1 MLGQAAGG
9 GGEVPGGDGD
19 GPLQVLQMSKH
30 RNLFSFY
37 TQTDLLFV
45 YQGTCDPVGNW
56 FTVEP
61 RYRSARLVDWAQ
73 PLALTLH
80 PDGPLEVKTHLGPRQ
95 NLHSRGAVFWTSDD
109 FVGKRVVLVG
119 DLLEFAHLP
128 RGKFLILQVGPV
140 GEDRVTHH
148 LCPCGAYLAA
158 GSWQ

>member
-19 GPLQVLQMSKH
+19 GPVQVLQMSTH

-61 RYRSARLVDWAQ
+61 RYRSARLVDWA
-73 PLALTLH
+73 
-80 PDGPLEVKTHLGPRQ
+80 
-95 NLHSRGAVFWTSDD
+95 
-109 FVGKRVVLVG
+109 
-119 DLLEFAHLP
+119 HLP
-128 RGKFLILQVGPV
+128 RGKFLIGGGRLNPGFVYIVHQYFF
-140 GEDRVTHH
+140 DI
-148 LCPCGAYLAA
+148 LAF
-158 GSWQ
+158 